1 MLKTYSTGEINNLPD
16 LLALSLLKD
25 DLKQVENKMRS
36 QVLQD
41 YPDLAAALDI
51 LLSTGGKRIRPTL
64 TLLVGKILNGEK
76 EKVITLAAAIEML
89 HTATLVHDDLIDGA
103 LLRRGV
109 PTLNSRWSPSA
120 TVLTGD
126 YLFARAAGLAAQADS
141 LPAMRLFA
149 DTLALIVN
157 GEIAQLFN
165 RFSAD
170 HMPELSDYYQRIEAK
185 TAALFRTACLL
196 AAYVSPADQGQLEA
210 VSTFGLQI
218 GLAFQIIDDILDFI
232 GSSDVVG
239 KPVGSDLQQGII
251 TLPVIFYIEEE
262 PPQKELLAQVLQYN
276 RDPSL
281 LQHFIEQVNNS
292 SAIIKSFDKARYA
305 VQEAIKALSSLP
317 NNQARQA
324 LEQLAA
330 YIIERK
336 L

>member
-1 MLKTYSTGEINNLPD
+1 MLQTYSTGEIKTLPD
-16 LLALSLLKD
+16 LLALTLLKD
-25 DLKQVENKMRS
+25 DLKKVEDKMRS

-41 YPDLAAALDI
+41 YPDLAAALNI
-51 LLSTGGKRIRPTL
+51 LLSTGGKRIRPIL
-64 TLLVGKILNGEK
+64 TLLIGKILNGEE

-141 LPAMRLFA
+141 LSAMRLFA

-170 HMPELSDYYQRIEAK
+170 NLPKLSDYYQRIEAK

-196 AAYVSPADQGQLEA
+196 AAYVSPAHQAQLEA

-232 GSSDVVG
+232 GSPDIVG

-262 PPQKELLAQVLQYN
+262 PLQKELLVQVLQKN
-276 RDPSL
+276 HDPSL
-281 LQHFIEQVNNS
+281 LQRFIEQVNNS
-292 SAIIKSFDKARYA
+292 SAITKSFAEARHA
-305 VQEAIKALSSLP
+305 VQKAISALSSLP
-317 NNQARQA
+317 ENQARQA
-324 LEQLAA
+324 LEQLAVF
-330 YIIERK
+330 IIERK
-336 L
+336 Q